1 MTRYA
6 YFLDV
11 DGTLVNLAAS
21 PESVRIDRRLPAQ
34 LRRLAR
40 RAGGAVA
47 LISGRSL
54 HDLDRLFPGLHLP
67 AAGQHGVERRT
78 AAGRRTRARA
88 QASRLD
94 AARRGLRPWLRRHA
108 ALQLEDKGLSLALHY
123 RRAPHLA
130 DVAARAMQRA
140 HALAGRAFVQQR
152 GKYVIE
158 LTPAGRHKGAA
169 VRAFL
174 LEYPFRGRIPVFV
187 GDDVTDERGFAEVQA
202 VGGIGIKVGRG
213 HTAAHWRVSG
223 AAAVRRW
230 LNTRTWL
237 PERRRTR
244 PV

>member
-21 PESVRIDRRLPAQ
+21 PEAVRIDRRQPAQ

-40 RAGGAVA
+40 RSHGAVA

-54 HDLDRLFPGLHLP
+54 DDLDRLFPGLDLP
-67 AAGQHGVERRT
+67 AAGQHGGERRT
-78 AAGRRTRARA
+78 ATGRRARA
-88 QASRLD
+88 RGQARLD
-94 AARRGLRPWLRRHA
+94 AARRSLGPWLRRHS
-108 ALQLEDKGLSLALHY
+108 ALRLEDKGLSLALHY
-123 RRAPHLA
+123 RQAPHLA
-130 DVAARAMQRA
+130 RVAKRAMQRA
-140 HALAGRAFVQQR
+140 HALAGHAFVQQP

-158 LTPAGRHKGAA
+158 LTPAGSHKGAA

-174 LEYPFRGRIPVFV
+174 REHPFRGRIPVFI

-202 VGGIGIKVGRG
+202 AGGIGIKVGQG

-230 LNTRTWL
+230 LNSRAAL
-237 PERRRTR
+237 PACRRTR
-244 PV
+244 AV